1 MTTFTPLTQ
10 VLQQTITLGTELDW
24 HDISQHNQALISAAE
39 FVSASSSYPIF
50 LTKNSHNGTFSAM
63 VLLGLQQDNIFFKGQ
78 ASHHIAYLPKS
89 LSMLPFGL
97 GPDPDNEQQLITC
110 INVNSEL
117 VNQSGAAPLLSNEG
131 SSSARL
137 TSARLTSARLTQI
150 DQELSAIFQE
160 YVTTEHFIAALL
172 EHQLL
177 QALVLNVNGDNGET
191 TTIKGLYS
199 INEQR
204 LKQLTTEQ
212 ILLLIERGYY
222 PPIMAMLASL
232 VQVNRMI
239 KLYEKNSGSVQS
251 VNIKVL

>member
-1 MTTFTPLTQ
+1 MTTFTPLKQ

-24 HDISQHNQALISAAE
+24 QDISQQNQALISAAE

-50 LTKNSHNGTFSAM
+50 LTKNSHNGSFSAIA
-63 VLLGLQQDNIFFKGQ
+63 LLGLQQDNIFFKGQ
-78 ASHHIAYLPKS
+78 ASDNIAYLPKS

-97 GPDPDNEQQLITC
+97 GPDPENEQQLITC

-117 VNQSGAAPLLSNEG
+117 VNQSGAAPLLSIE
-131 SSSARL
+131 SSSGERL
-137 TSARLTSARLTQI
+137 RQI
-150 DQELSAIFQE
+150 NQELSAIFQE
-160 YVTTEHFIAALL
+160 YVSTEHFIAALL

-177 QALVLNVNGDNGET
+177 QELALNVNGDNGET

-212 ILLLIERGYY
+212 KLLFIERGYY
-222 PPIMAMLASL
+222 PPILAMLASL

-239 KLYEKNSGSVQS
+239 KLYEKTPGVTVQS
-251 VNIKVL
+251 VNIKVI

>member
-1 MTTFTPLTQ
+1 MTTFTPLKQ

-24 HDISQHNQALISAAE
+24 QDISQQNQALISAAE

-50 LTKNSHNGTFSAM
+50 LTKNSHNGSFSAIA
-63 VLLGLQQDNIFFKGQ
+63 LLGLQQDNIFFKGQ
-78 ASHHIAYLPKS
+78 ASDNIAYLPKS

-97 GPDPDNEQQLITC
+97 GPDPENEQQLITC

-117 VNQSGAAPLLSNEG
+117 VNQNGAAPLLSIE
-131 SSSARL
+131 SSSGERL
-137 TSARLTSARLTQI
+137 RQI
-150 DQELSAIFQE
+150 NQELSAIFQE
-160 YVTTEHFIAALL
+160 YVSTEHFIAALL

-177 QALVLNVNGDNGET
+177 QELALNVNGDNGET

-212 ILLLIERGYY
+212 KLLFIERGYY
-222 PPIMAMLASL
+222 PPILAMLASL

-239 KLYEKNSGSVQS
+239 KLYEKTPGVTVQS
-251 VNIKVL
+251 VNIKVI

>member
-1 MTTFTPLTQ
+1 MTTFTPLKQ

-24 HDISQHNQALISAAE
+24 QDISQQNQALISAAE

-50 LTKNSHNGTFSAM
+50 LTKNSHNGSFSAIA
-63 VLLGLQQDNIFFKGQ
+63 LLGLQQDNVFFKGQ
-78 ASHHIAYLPKS
+78 ASHNIAYLPKS

-97 GPDPDNEQQLITC
+97 GPDPENEQQLITC

-117 VNQSGAAPLLSNEG
+117 VNQSGAAPLLSIE
-131 SSSARL
+131 SSSGERL
-137 TSARLTSARLTQI
+137 RQI
-150 DQELSAIFQE
+150 NQELSAIFEE
-160 YVTTEHFIAALL
+160 YVSTEHFIAALL

-177 QALVLNVNGDNGET
+177 QELALNVNGDNGET

-212 ILLLIERGYY
+212 KLLFIERGYY
-222 PPIMAMLASL
+222 PPILAMLASL

-239 KLYEKNSGSVQS
+239 KLYEKTPGVTVQS
-251 VNIKVL
+251 VNIKVI

>member
-1 MTTFTPLTQ
+1 MTTFTPLKQ

-24 HDISQHNQALISAAE
+24 QDISQQNQALISAAE

-50 LTKNSHNGTFSAM
+50 LTKNSHNGSFSAIA
-63 VLLGLQQDNIFFKGQ
+63 LLGLQQDNVFFKGQ
-78 ASHHIAYLPKS
+78 ASHNIAYLPKS

-97 GPDPDNEQQLITC
+97 GPDPENEQQLITC

-117 VNQSGAAPLLSNEG
+117 VNQSGAAPLLSIE
-131 SSSARL
+131 SSSGERL
-137 TSARLTSARLTQI
+137 RQI
-150 DQELSAIFQE
+150 NQELSAIFQE
-160 YVTTEHFIAALL
+160 YVSTEHFIAALL

-177 QALVLNVNGDNGET
+177 QELALNVNGDNGET

-212 ILLLIERGYY
+212 KLLFIERGYY
-222 PPIMAMLASL
+222 PPILAMLASL

-239 KLYEKNSGSVQS
+239 KLYEKTPGVTVQS
-251 VNIKVL
+251 VNIKVI